1 MCAVC
6 FFHGILRVFLPF
18 FFNMSSFR
26 FSLLLTARELRKK
39 QTPAEKMLW
48 AQLRRKLQ
56 KLKFY
61 RQVPIDRYIVDFYC
75 PEKHLIIEV
84 DGGIH
89 NTADQMDHDEI
100 RTEIITALGF
110 RIIRFSNEEVLQ
122 HLRMVLQRIREACDV
137 IETKQHTSPSP

>member
-1 MCAVC
+1 
-6 FFHGILRVFLPF
+6 
-18 FFNMSSFR
+18 MSSFR